1 MYTGSRHYS
10 ILSVCVLT
18 YVYPTNSS
26 VYHIANHFNVECSDD
41 LTVYSLLQ
49 TCLNK
54 AAIVL
59 LLCLQALL

>member
-41 LTVYSLLQ
+41 LTVYHFCKL
-49 TCLNK
+49 
-54 AAIVL
+54 VL
-59 LLCLQALL
+59 TKPQ